1 MEHSIAIESASQPD
15 VCALLRAGHELMDA
29 LVPDR
34 LQQKFSAEAVS
45 RNDVKLLVAR
55 IDGVAV
61 GCCAI
66 VLEEGYSELKKM
78 YVSPEARRKG
88 VADHLLARSEQIVR
102 ENNLEIIK
110 LESAAVLTAAH
121 NFYARHGFS
130 IGSAFGH
137 HIEDPRSIFLEKQ
150 L

>member
-1 MEHSIAIESASQPD
+1 MEHSIAIESASQSD
-15 VCALLRAGHELMDA
+15 VCALLRAGHEQMDA
-29 LVPDR
+29 LIPDR
-34 LQQKFSAEAVS
+34 VRQDFSTEAVS

-66 VLEEGYSELKKM
+66 VLKEDYSELRKM
-78 YVSPEARRKG
+78 YVSPNARRKG
-88 VADHLLARSEQIVR
+88 VADHLLARSEQIAR
-102 ENNLEIIK
+102 ENNVEVIK

-121 NFYARHGFS
+121 NLYARHGFS
-130 IGSAFGH
+130 IGSAFGD